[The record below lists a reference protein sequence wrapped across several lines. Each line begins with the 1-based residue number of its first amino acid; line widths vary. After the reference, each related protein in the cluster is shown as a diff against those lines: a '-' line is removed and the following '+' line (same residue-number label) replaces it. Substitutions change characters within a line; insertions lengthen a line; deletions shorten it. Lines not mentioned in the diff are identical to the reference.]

1 MPSSLMDDDE
11 QLKTQR
17 VPVMMSVSE
26 VKAVDTW
33 RRGQD
38 DLPSRGEAIR
48 RLVEAGLKAL
58 AKP

>member
-1 MPSSLMDDDE
+1 MDDDE